1 MAIQAATEATA
12 LEPLPFTTIQGW
24 AADNQADALAAFRRS
39 CSRILSATE
48 GDPLVPAC
56 RAAADVGEGA
66 DKARSFFE
74 AYFEPHRVMDGGRSN
89 GLFTGYFEPD
99 IRASRTREDG
109 YEVPLLAPPANLV
122 ALNGVADRGAV
133 PSSFSHALMR
143 DGRPQIAPTR
153 SEIEDGALSGQAEVV
168 AWVADPVDAFFLHV
182 QGSGRLRYPDGSSD
196 RVSYAG
202 KNGHPYTSIGRVL
215 VDRGEMTREQVTM
228 QSLRNWMGT
237 DPRRARD
244 LMRENRSYIFFRI
257 AGGRSDWGPIGQ
269 QQVPLTPGRS
279 LAIDLAY
286 HRTGLPIW
294 LDTRAPTG
302 DGAMEP
308 FRRLMIAQDTGSAIR
323 GPVRGDIFFGSG
335 DAAGA
340 RAGAMREQGSM
351 IVLLPRATPA
361 GDR

>member
-1 MAIQAATEATA
+1 MSIQAATETAA
-12 LEPLPFTTIQGW
+12 LEPLPFSAIQGW

-39 CSRILSATE
+39 CSRILGATE

-56 RAAADVGEGA
+56 RAVAEVGEGA

-74 AYFEPHRVMDGGRSN
+74 AYFEPHRVLDGGRPT

-99 IRASRTREDG
+99 IRASRTREVG
-109 YEVPLLAPPANLV
+109 YEVPLLAPPADLV
-122 ALNGVADRGAV
+122 ALGRSRNRGTV
-133 PSSFSHALMR
+133 PRSFSHALLR
-143 DGRPQIAPTR
+143 NGSLQVAPTR
-153 SEIEDGALSGQAEVV
+153 AEIEDGALSGQADVV
-168 AWVADPVDAFFLHV
+168 AWVADPIDAFFLHV

-228 QSLRNWMGT
+228 QSLRDWMGT
-237 DPRRARD
+237 DPQRASE

-257 AGGRSDWGPIGQ
+257 AGGRSDEGPIGQ

-294 LDTRAPTG
+294 LDTRVPTG

-335 DAAGA
+335 DAAGV
-340 RAGAMREQGSM
+340 RAGAMREQGAM
-351 IVLLPRATPA
+351 IVLLPRPTPA